1 MHRIR
6 CQPVERGEH
15 LGLRSGAVR
24 PLGERGKP
32 RAGKRPVRSKR
43 VLQQGLQ
50 RNGLAAKKRH
60 RFLERR
66 LIQEFARMGRILR
79 GWRKFG
85 FELPELDRQR
95 LRGALRLGS
104 SRGQRKM
111 PLRPARSAARK
122 ASMRARKGSS
132 RTRSGQR
139 QKTLA
144 KTTPIKMPA
153 MSVAIDFPRPPF
165 R

>member
-1 MHRIR
+1 
-6 CQPVERGEH
+6 
-15 LGLRSGAVR
+15 
-24 PLGERGKP
+24 
-32 RAGKRPVRSKR
+32 
-43 VLQQGLQ
+43 
-50 RNGLAAKKRH
+50 
-60 RFLERR
+60 
-66 LIQEFARMGRILR
+66 MGRILR

-104 SRGQRKM
+104 RGAAAEDA
-111 PLRPARSAARK
+111 PAPCRSAARK
-122 ASMRARKGSS
+122 ASMRVRKGSS